1 MNSTKSYP
9 ITVYNTRV
17 TALSTVNYFNP
28 LSNVQR
34 IGYVSSGKEVV
45 PYTPNY
51 YSPFRVI
58 NKDGSSNLPRGY
70 GYLVEDNRPY
80 IQDGKP
86 KGRPSYRQE
95 FPYDLYVSYL
105 QRYNITKPADAIIRD
120 EVTGEVINWLPG
132 QPRKGVVDFGHLS
145 KENYLKVFN
154 EQYLTEIWTP
164 KAFRDWYNDSKNYRF
179 ETPHTNRSHQYENV
193 TTPLVPQ
200 FNSSEAQ
207 LLEYKPAYI
216 DGINYENIFKKQ
228 QEILIPK
235 K

>member
-1 MNSTKSYP
+1 M
-9 ITVYNTRV
+9 
-17 TALSTVNYFNP
+17 
-28 LSNVQR
+28 
-34 IGYVSSGKEVV
+34 
-45 PYTPNY
+45 
-51 YSPFRVI
+51 I

-95 FPYDLYVSYL
+95 FPYDLYVSYIKGN
-105 QRYNITKPADAIIRD
+105 NITRPADAIIRD
-120 EVTGEVINWLPG
+120 EITKEVINWLPG
-132 QPRKGVVDFGHLS
+132 QPRKGVVDFGHQPDEKYS
-145 KENYLKVFN
+145 EKFKEYLN
-154 EQYLTEIWTP
+154 EELTP
-164 KAFRDWYNDSKNYRF
+164 KEFRDWYNNPKNYRF

-193 TTPLVPQ
+193 TTSLVPQ

-216 DGINYENIFKKQ
+216 DGINYESIFKKQ